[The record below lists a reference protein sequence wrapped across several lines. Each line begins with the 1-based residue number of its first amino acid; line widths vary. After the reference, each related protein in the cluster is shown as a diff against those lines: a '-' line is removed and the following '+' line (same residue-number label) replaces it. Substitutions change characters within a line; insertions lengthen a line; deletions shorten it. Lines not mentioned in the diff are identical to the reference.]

1 MGQGS
6 EKMTKVGFGGRI
18 VVLVGPRLTQSFHFV
33 EVVGAKA
40 SCVSEVSGAEVVA
53 AAKGPG
59 PARDVMVE
67 VRHRGPGG
75 NALEAHL
82 FEDAAGKKKAA
93 GRGRHWVELARRVAH
108 VKEGDVVCC

>member
-53 AAKGPG
+53 VAKGPG

-82 FEDAAGKKKAA
+82 FEEAAGRKKAA